1 MNELSVFTN
10 KNLKR
15 QVQTLRNYAKA
26 KYNILCF
33 DKQGKILCNIIQKTD
48 LMGQGKVTFN
58 GNKAPFIEEYI
69 RSMKKD

>member
-15 QVQTLRNYAKA
+15 RVLIFRNYAKA
-26 KYNILCF
+26 KYNILGF
-33 DKQGKILCNIIQKTD
+33 DKQGKILYPITQKTD
-48 LMGQGKVTFN
+48 LMGQGKVTFI